1 MLSTLIKGGRK
12 MINFNDYQALLYI
25 KLKEVQLDGKD
36 IAIYDK
42 VPANAKFPFI
52 IVSDYEFD
60 GGESKD
66 CSFIINQNIEIW
78 SDYQGKKEINS
89 IVSLALA
96 KANELA
102 SSELN
107 DGLTIDAVNTMLSTV
122 KEVEGFFNANLVINF
137 EIY

>member
-1 MLSTLIKGGRK
+1 
-12 MINFNDYQALLYI
+12 MINFNDYQALLYK
-25 KLKEVQLDGKD
+25 KLKEIRLDGKD

-42 VPANAKFPFI
+42 VPSNAKFPFI

-60 GGESKD
+60 SGESKD

-78 SDYQGKKEINS
+78 SDYQGKKEINAM
-89 IVSLALA
+89 VSLALA

-107 DGLTIDAVNTMLSTV
+107 DGLTIDAVNPMLSTV
-122 KEVEGFFNANLVINF
+122 KEIEGFFNANVMVNF

>member
-1 MLSTLIKGGRK
+1 
-12 MINFNDYQALLYI
+12 MINFNDYQALLYK
-25 KLKEVQLDGKD
+25 KLKEIRLDGKD

-42 VPANAKFPFI
+42 VPANAKFPFV
-52 IVSDYEFD
+52 IVGDFEFD
-60 GGESKD
+60 SGESKD

-89 IVSLALA
+89 IVSSALA

-102 SSELN
+102 LSELN
-107 DGLTIDAVNTMLSTV
+107 DGLTIDAVNIMLSTV

-137 EIY
+137 VIY

>member
-1 MLSTLIKGGRK
+1 
-12 MINFNDYQALLYI
+12 MIDFNEYQALLYK
-25 KLKEVQLDGKD
+25 KLKEIQIDGKD
-36 IAIYDK
+36 LSIYDK

-52 IVSDYEFD
+52 IVGDYEFD
-60 GGESKD
+60 SGESKD
-66 CSFIINQNIEIW
+66 CSFIINQNLEIW
-78 SDYQGKKEINS
+78 SDYQGKKEINK

-102 SSELN
+102 PSSVGDELAI
-107 DGLTIDAVNTMLSTV
+107 DGVNLMLSTV

>member
-1 MLSTLIKGGRK
+1 
-12 MINFNDYQALLYI
+12 MIDFNEYQALLYK
-25 KLKEVQLDGKD
+25 KLKTIKLDGKD

-42 VPANAKFPFI
+42 VPANAKFPFVI
-52 IVSDYEFD
+52 IGNYEFD
-60 GGESKD
+60 NGESKD
-66 CSFIINQNIEIW
+66 CSYIINQNLEIW

-96 KANELA
+96 KAKELA
-102 SSELN
+102 YSELN

-122 KEVEGFFNANLVINF
+122 KEVEGFFNANLVVNF